1 MMKQIGDTI
10 ERRLN
15 QPRTPTYRPE
25 YDTVARGL
33 GWFSIGL
40 GLAEL
45 LMPRAMA
52 RGLGM
57 QGREQLLLMYGL
69 REIATGIGLLAASR
83 RTPWM
88 WGRVAGDAL
97 DMATLATH
105 LRPGNRL
112 GPAIGMAAVAGV
124 AALDVANATALT
136 ARDRRRA
143 RPHIDYSDRSGFPR
157 PAAEMRGAALSDFR
171 APRDM
176 RNDAGSPAA
185 QPQVELN
192 L

>member
-1 MMKQIGDTI
+1 MIKQLGDVV
-10 ERRLN
+10 EQRMNR
-15 QPRTPTYRPE
+15 PRKPTYRSSNE
-25 YDTVARGL
+25 SIARGL

-40 GLAEL
+40 GLAEI

-57 QGREQLLLMYGL
+57 QGREEVLLLYGV
-69 REIATGIGLLAASR
+69 REIITGIGLLAADH

-97 DMATLATH
+97 DMATLAAH
-105 LRPGNRL
+105 MQPGQRL
-112 GPAIGMAAVAGV
+112 GPALGLAAVAGV
-124 AALDVANATALT
+124 TAVDAATAAALT

-143 RPHIDYSDRSGFPR
+143 SPRIDYSDRSGFPR
-157 PAAEMRGAALSDFR
+157 PPDQMRGAALSSFET
-171 APRDM
+171 PRDM
-176 RNDAGSPAA
+176 RN
-185 QPQVELN
+185 QQTTQVEPQAELS

>member
-1 MMKQIGDTI
+1 MMKKLGDVV
-10 ERRLN
+10 EHRLN
-15 QPRTPTYRPE
+15 QPRTPTYRSQ
-25 YDTVARGL
+25 YDSVARGL

-40 GLAEL
+40 GLAEI

-57 QGREQLLLMYGL
+57 QGREQLLFVYGL
-69 REIATGIGLLAASR
+69 REIATGIGLLASSR

-97 DMATLATH
+97 DMATLAGH
-105 LRPGNRL
+105 MRPGQRI

-124 AALDVANATALT
+124 AALDVANATALS

-143 RPHIDYSDRSGFPR
+143 RPHVDYSDRSGFPK
-157 PAAEMRGAALSDFR
+157 PASEMRGAAQSTFQT
-171 APRDM
+171 PRDM
-176 RNDAGSPAA
+176 RADVASAP
-185 QPQVELN
+185 QPQAELN